1 MQDAVRGLEPRSLWK
16 YFSDISSI
24 PRESGNEAGMQA
36 YLIAFAK
43 EHNLEYIKDETGN
56 IIIRKSAAAGFES
69 KPSVAL
75 QGHMDMVC
83 VKDEGIVHDFATD
96 PLTLVRDGDILKAQ
110 GTTLGADNGIAVALM
125 LSLLADKEA
134 EHGPLEAI
142 FTVEEETGLTGAF
155 GLEERHIKSRHL
167 LNLDSEEEGVF
178 FIGCAGGIETRVVKA
193 VTWKQPDSN
202 AKAFL
207 LTAAG
212 MLGGHSGGEIHKQR
226 ANAIKVAAR
235 VLTRLSSFS
244 LFSAEG
250 GTKRNVIPSLAK
262 FGFVIDAKN
271 EALLSSTLQEVQAE
285 LDGEYEVS
293 DPDLKITITEVAIP
307 SKVVDEGESKAF
319 ITALY
324 SAPHGVDAM
333 SMSIPGIVETS
344 TNLAIISLGEK
355 GFKLIASHRSS
366 ILSSR
371 DDVAKR
377 FGAIFTLIGADV
389 SFEGA
394 YPSWKPNPHSKL
406 TSFCAKAYKE
416 YTQKEPTVTA
426 IHAGLE
432 CGIIN
437 SRVPGMDSV
446 SFGPKMWDAHSTK
459 ERISI
464 SSVAWLEGFTRHLL
478 KIIE

>member
-1 MQDAVRGLEPRSLWK
+1 MQDAVRGLEPRSLWR

-43 EHNLEYIKDETGN
+43 EHNLEYIKDEAGN
-56 IIIRKSAAAGFES
+56 VIIRKGAAPGFES

-75 QGHMDMVC
+75 QGHMDMVG
-83 VKDEGIVHDFATD
+83 VKVEGIDHDFSTD
-96 PLTLVRDGDILKAQ
+96 PLILVRDGDILKAQ

-125 LSLLADKEA
+125 LALLSDKGA

-155 GLEERHIKSRHL
+155 ALRERDINSRLL
-167 LNLDSEEEGVF
+167 LNLDSEDEGVF
-178 FIGCAGGIETRVVKA
+178 YIGCAGGIETRVTKKVQWQA
-193 VTWKQPDSN
+193 PKQHT
-202 AKAFL
+202 KAFL
-207 LTAAG
+207 LTASG
-212 MLGGHSGGEIHKQR
+212 MQGGHSGAEIHKQR

-235 VLTRLSSFS
+235 LLAHLPSFS

-250 GTKRNVIPSLAK
+250 GTKRNVIPSTAK
-262 FGFVIDAKN
+262 FGFVIDAKD
-271 EALLSSTLQEVQAE
+271 EALVSDMLNEVQAE
-285 LDGEYEVS
+285 LSGEYEVS
-293 DPDLKITITEVAIP
+293 DPDLMISATEVAVP
-307 SKVVDEGESKAF
+307 SKVVDEAESKAF

-324 SAPHGVDAM
+324 AAPHGVDAM
-333 SMSIPGIVETS
+333 SMSIVGIVETS
-344 TNLAIISLGEK
+344 TNLAILSLDDE
-355 GFKLIASHRSS
+355 GFKVIARHRSS

-377 FGAIFTLIGADV
+377 FASIFSLIGSEV
-389 SFEGA
+389 SFEGG
-394 YPSWKPNPHSKL
+394 YPSWKPNPKSKL
-406 TSFCAKAYKE
+406 TSFCAKAYEE
-416 YTQKEPTVTA
+416 YTGKEATITA

-459 ERISI
+459 ERVSI